1 MYKSTNYILAIGLLA
16 LTACGNTGV
25 NTTPNTSSTSP
36 LANPSVNSSSGIT
49 QGNTSVTIAKYNQIT
64 TDMSYSQVVAIL
76 GEPAVKKVYNN
87 PGLPTL
93 TTYRW
98 DIPGK
103 ITSIIV
109 TFRGDKMASKNQTG
123 LK

>member
-36 LANPSVNSSSGIT
+36 SANSSSGIT
-49 QGNTSVTIAKYNQIT
+49 QGNTSVTLAKYNQIT
-64 TDMSYSQVVAIL
+64 TDMNYSQVVAIL

-93 TTYRW
+93 TTYQWRE
-98 DIPGK
+98 PGK
-103 ITSIIV
+103 INSIIV

-123 LK
+123 LE

>member
-36 LANPSVNSSSGIT
+36 SVSSGNST
-49 QGNTSVTIAKYNQIT
+49 TSSQSVTLAKYNQIT
-64 TDMSYSQVVAIL
+64 TDMNYSQVKGIL
-76 GEPAVKKVYNN
+76 GEPPVKKVYDN

-123 LK
+123 LE

>member
-1 MYKSTNYILAIGLLA
+1 MRKSTTLLLLA
-16 LTACGNTGV
+16 SLGFLTACGDSGINLD
-25 NTTPNTSSTSP
+25 PSSLSTSP
-36 LANPSVNSSSGIT
+36 SVSSGNST
-49 QGNTSVTIAKYNQIT
+49 ASSQSVTLAKYNQIT

-76 GEPAVKKVYNN
+76 GEPLVKNVYDN

-93 TTYRW
+93 TTYQWRE
-98 DIPGK
+98 PGR

-109 TFRGDKMASKNQTG
+109 TFRDDKMASKNQTG

>member
-36 LANPSVNSSSGIT
+36 SANSSSGIT
-49 QGNTSVTIAKYNQIT
+49 QGNTSVTLAKYNQIVRGMT
-64 TDMSYSQVVAIL
+64 ESQVIGIL
-76 GEPAVKKVYNN
+76 GQPSNKSISNI
-87 PGLPTL
+87 GLGDTVSL
-93 TTYRW
+93 AWQNSTGGFQLVT
-98 DIPGK
+98 
-103 ITSIIV
+103 V
-109 TFRGDKMASKNQTG
+109 TFQDNKVTNKSESG